1 MDEEQFKTAAV
12 KFMAATASFLLGMVI
27 AQMFGF

>member
-12 KFMAATASFLLGMVI
+12 KFMAATISFFLGMVI
-27 AQMFGF
+27 AQMLGL